1 MKSTDFAMHLKVY
14 LTHYLP
20 LQRNASD
27 HTISGY
33 RYAFI
38 LLLRYCEHNCNLSL
52 QKLKIEDIDTA
63 LILAFLDHIVE
74 ENQVSAS
81 TRNHRLAVLRSF
93 FAYLQT
99 QAPEHWSQCQRIL
112 AIPLQ
117 RVNQTEPTYLSTA
130 SLAALLDQ
138 PDRSTRQGRRDAML
152 LSLLYDTGARVQE
165 LIELR
170 VEAVNLAVPARVRLT
185 GKGRKTRLV
194 PLMPATAAALSDYL
208 SELRETVM
216 VIGSTR
222 VFSSQRGGPFSR
234 WGIRHLIK
242 RYSDSAREDCPD
254 FPTKVTP
261 HCMRHTKAMHMLQAG
276 NPSIVIR
283 DILGHADIKSTEIYA
298 RADMQMK
305 RRALEKSPNLV
316 EQPVNRSWQKKPDL
330 MNWLSSL

>member
-1 MKSTDFAMHLKVY
+1 MKSTDFALHLKSY

-20 LQRNASD
+20 MQRNASD

-38 LLLRYCEHNCNLSL
+38 ILLRYCEHNCNLSL

-63 LILAFLDHIVE
+63 LILNFLDHLIVD
-74 ENQVSAS
+74 NHVSAS

-93 FAYLQT
+93 FGYLQT
-99 QAPEHWSQCQRIL
+99 QAPEHWSQCQRVL

-117 RVNQTEPTYLSTA
+117 RVSQTEPTYLSTEA
-130 SLAALLDQ
+130 LAVLLDQ
-138 PDRSTRQGRRDAML
+138 PDRSTKIGRRDAML

-170 VEAVNLAVPARVRLT
+170 VEAVHLAVPARVRLT

-194 PLMPATAAALSDYL
+194 PLMPATTAALGNYL
-208 SELRETVM
+208 DELRESVT
-216 VIGSTR
+216 VIGSTL
-222 VFSSQRGGPFSR
+222 VFSSQRGGAFSR

-242 RYSDSAREDCPD
+242 RYSDSARVICTD
-254 FPTKVTP
+254 FPANVTP
-261 HCMRHTKAMHMLQAG
+261 HCMRHTKAMHLLQAG

-283 DILGHADIKSTEIYA
+283 DILGHADIKSTDVYA
-298 RADMQMK
+298 RADMEMK
-305 RRALEKSPNLV
+305 RRALEKSPQLIDSPV
-316 EQPVNRSWQKKPDL
+316 ERSWQKEPDL
-330 MNWLSSL
+330 MDWLSSL